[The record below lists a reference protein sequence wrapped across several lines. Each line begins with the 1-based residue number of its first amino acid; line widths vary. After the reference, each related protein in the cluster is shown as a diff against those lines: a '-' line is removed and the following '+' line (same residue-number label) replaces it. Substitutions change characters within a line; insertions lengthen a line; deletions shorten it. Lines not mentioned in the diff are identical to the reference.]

1 MKKLFGDKKFYK
13 TLIALAL
20 PIMIQ
25 NGITNFVN
33 MLDNIMIGRIGTA
46 EMTGVAVSNQ
56 LIFVFNLCIF
66 GAVSGAGIFCAQFY
80 GNGDHNGVRQIFRYK
95 LIFSALLTALGIG
108 VFLVAGD
115 SLISLY
121 LKGEGDPAA
130 AAASLARA
138 GEYIRI
144 MLIGL
149 VPYAVAQCYCSTLRE
164 IGKPMLPMVAGLI
177 AVLVNLVGNYILIFG
192 KFGAPAMGV
201 KGAAIATVT
210 SRFVELGI
218 VVIFTRLKAKEF
230 PFIIGAYRSL
240 YVPWD
245 LVKRVTAKGLPLM
258 LNEGLWSAGI
268 AMLNQGYSVRGL
280 NVVAATNI
288 SQTFWNVFAIAFMAV
303 GAAIG
308 IILGQLLGAGK
319 EKEAKAESY
328 KLITSSVLISSFMAL
343 LLGICAEWI
352 PLAYNTSPEIRRMA
366 TRLMQI
372 GAMAMPIDAFAHATY
387 FTMRS
392 GGKTLITFL
401 FDSFF
406 VWTVN
411 VPTVIL
417 LTRLT
422 DLSVLWIFAIV
433 QFSAL
438 TKCIVGFI
446 LVKKGIWIRNII
458 SNE

>member
-1 MKKLFGDKKFYK
+1 MISKLFGDKKFYK

-46 EMTGVAVSNQ
+46 EMTGVAISNQ

-66 GAVSGAGIFCAQFY
+66 GAVSGAGIFSAQFF
-80 GNGDHNGVRQIFRYK
+80 GNGDHNGVRQTFRYK
-95 LIFSALLTALGIG
+95 LIFSILLTILGIG
-108 VFLVAGD
+108 VFLLAGNG
-115 SLISLY
+115 LISLY
-121 LKGEGDPAA
+121 LRGEGDPAA
-130 AAASLARA
+130 AAASLAYA
-138 GEYIRI
+138 GKYIRI

-149 VPYAVAQCYCSTLRE
+149 IPYAIAQCYCSTLRE
-164 IGKPMLPMVAGLI
+164 MGKPMLPMVAGMI
-177 AVLVNLVGNYILIFG
+177 AVLVNLAGNYILIFG
-192 KFGAPAMGV
+192 KFGAPTLGV
-201 KGAAIATVT
+201 KGAAIATVL
-210 SRFVELGI
+210 SRFVELAI
-218 VVIFTRLKAKEF
+218 VVVWTRLKAKEN

-245 LVKRVTAKGLPLM
+245 LVKRITIKALPLM

-268 AMLNQGYSVRGL
+268 AMLNQGYSERGL
-280 NVVAATNI
+280 NVVAANNI

-303 GAAIG
+303 GVANG

-319 EKEAKAESY
+319 ERQAKECSY
-328 KLITSSVLISSFMAL
+328 KLIASSVLISSVMAVL
-343 LLGICAEWI
+343 FGICAEWI
-352 PLAYNTSPEIRRMA
+352 PLAYNTTPEIRHMA

-372 GAMAMPIDAFAHATY
+372 SALAMPIDAFAHATY

-401 FDSFF
+401 FDSAF
-406 VWTVN
+406 VWSVN
-411 VPTVIL
+411 VPTLML
-417 LTRLT
+417 LIRYT
-422 DLSVLWIFAIV
+422 DLSVLWLFAII

-438 TKCIVGFI
+438 IKCIIGFI
-446 LVKKGIWIRNII
+446 LVKKGVWIKNII
-458 SNE
+458 K

>member
-1 MKKLFGDKKFYK
+1 
-13 TLIALAL
+13 
-20 PIMIQ
+20 MIQ

-80 GNGDHNGVRQIFRYK
+80 GNGDHNGVRQVFRYK
-95 LIFSALLTALGIG
+95 LIFSAVLAVLGIG
-108 VFLVAGD
+108 VFLAAGD
-115 SLISLY
+115 PLISLY

-138 GEYIRI
+138 GEYVRI

-149 VPYAVAQCYCSTLRE
+149 VPYAIAQCYSSTLRE

-177 AVLVNLVGNYILIFG
+177 AVFVNLIGNYILIFG
-192 KFGAPAMGV
+192 KFGAPALGV
-201 KGAAIATVT
+201 RGAAIATVA
-210 SRFVELGI
+210 SRFVELAI
-218 VVIFTRLKAKEF
+218 VVVWTRLKAKEN

-268 AMLNQGYSVRGL
+268 AMLNQGYSERGL

-319 EKEAKAESY
+319 EQQAKEQSY
-328 KLITSSVLISSFMAL
+328 KLITSSVLISALMAL
-343 LLGICAEWI
+343 LFGICAEWI
-352 PLAYNTSPEIRRMA
+352 PQAYNTTPEIRHMA

-372 GAMAMPIDAFAHATY
+372 GALAMPIDAFAHATY

-392 GGKTLITFL
+392 GGKTLVTFL
-401 FDSFF
+401 FDSAF
-406 VWTVN
+406 VWAVN
-411 VPTVIL
+411 VPTVLL
-417 LTRLT
+417 LTRCT
-422 DLSVLWIFAIV
+422 DLSVLWIFAVI

-438 TKCIVGFI
+438 IKCVIGFI
-446 LVKKGIWIRNII
+446 LVKKGIWIKNII
-458 SNE
+458 SNR

>member
-1 MKKLFGDKKFYK
+1 MKKLFGDKKFYR

-33 MLDNIMIGRIGTA
+33 MLDNVMIGRIGTA

-95 LIFSALLTALGIG
+95 LIFSALLTALGVG

-115 SLISLY
+115 QLISLY
-121 LKGEGDPAA
+121 LRGEGDPAA
-130 AAASLARA
+130 AAAALARA

-149 VPYAVAQCYCSTLRE
+149 VPYALAQCYCSTLRE
-164 IGKPMLPMVAGLI
+164 IGKPMLPMIAGLI
-177 AVLVNLVGNYILIFG
+177 AVFVNLIGNYILIFG
-192 KFGAPAMGV
+192 KFGAPQLGV
-201 KGAAIATVT
+201 KGAAIATVL
-210 SRFVELGI
+210 SRFVEMAI
-218 VVIFTRLKAKEF
+218 VVIWTRLKAKEH

-240 YVPWD
+240 YVPWN
-245 LVKRVTAKGLPLM
+245 LVRRVTLKALPLM

-319 EKEAKAESY
+319 EQEAKEQSY
-328 KLITSSVLISSFMAL
+328 KLITSSVLISSLMAL

-352 PLAYNTSPEIRRMA
+352 PLAYNTSPEIRHMA

-372 GAMAMPIDAFAHATY
+372 GALAMPIDAFAHATY

-411 VPTVIL
+411 VPTVLL
-417 LTRLT
+417 LTHFT
-422 DLSVLWIFAIV
+422 NLSVLWIFAIV

-458 SNE
+458 T

>member
-1 MKKLFGDKKFYK
+1 MKKLFGDKKFYR

-33 MLDNIMIGRIGTA
+33 MLDNVMIGRIGTA

-95 LIFSALLTALGIG
+95 LIFSALLTALGVG

-115 SLISLY
+115 QLISLY
-121 LKGEGDPAA
+121 LRGEGDPAA
-130 AAASLARA
+130 AAAALARA

-149 VPYAVAQCYCSTLRE
+149 VPYALAQCYCSTLRE
-164 IGKPMLPMVAGLI
+164 IGKPMLPMIAGLI
-177 AVLVNLVGNYILIFG
+177 AVFVNLIGNYILIFG
-192 KFGAPAMGV
+192 KFGAPQLGV
-201 KGAAIATVT
+201 KGAAIATVL
-210 SRFVELGI
+210 SRFVEMAI
-218 VVIFTRLKAKEF
+218 VVIWTRLKAKEH

-240 YVPWD
+240 YVPWN
-245 LVKRVTAKGLPLM
+245 LVRRVTLKALPLM

-319 EKEAKAESY
+319 EQEAKEQSY
-328 KLITSSVLISSFMAL
+328 KLITSSVLISSLMAL

-352 PLAYNTSPEIRRMA
+352 PLAYNTSPEIRHMA

-372 GAMAMPIDAFAHATY
+372 GALAMPIDAFAHATY

-411 VPTVIL
+411 VPTFLL
-417 LTRLT
+417 LTHFT
-422 DLSVLWIFAIV
+422 NLSVLWIFAIF

-458 SNE
+458 T

>member
-13 TLIALAL
+13 TLISLAL

-33 MLDNIMIGRIGTA
+33 MLDNVMIGRIGTA

-95 LIFSALLTALGIG
+95 LIFSALLTALGVG
-108 VFLVAGD
+108 VFMLAGD
-115 SLISLY
+115 QLISLY
-121 LKGEGDPAA
+121 LRGEGDPAA
-130 AAASLARA
+130 AAAALARA
-138 GEYIRI
+138 REYIRI

-149 VPYAVAQCYCSTLRE
+149 VPYALAQCYCSTLRE
-164 IGKPMLPMVAGLI
+164 IGKPMLPMIAGLI
-177 AVLVNLVGNYILIFG
+177 AVCVNLAGNYILIFG
-192 KFGAPAMGV
+192 KFGAPALGV
-201 KGAAIATVT
+201 KGAAIATVL
-210 SRFVELGI
+210 SRFVEMA
-218 VVIFTRLKAKEF
+218 VVVLWTRLKAKE
-230 PFIIGAYRSL
+230 PFIIGAFRSL

-245 LVKRVTAKGLPLM
+245 LVKRVTLKALPLM

-319 EKEAKAESY
+319 EQEAKEQSY
-328 KLITSSVLISSFMAL
+328 KLITSSVLISSLMAL

-352 PLAYNTSPEIRRMA
+352 PLAYNTTPEIRRMA

-372 GAMAMPIDAFAHATY
+372 GALAMPIDAFAHATY

-411 VPTVIL
+411 VPTVLL
-417 LTRLT
+417 LTQFT

-438 TKCIVGFI
+438 TKCVVGFI

-458 SNE
+458 T

>member
-1 MKKLFGDKKFYK
+1 MCSA
-13 TLIALAL
+13 IA
-20 PIMIQ
+20 
-25 NGITNFVN
+25 T
-33 MLDNIMIGRIGTA
+33 
-46 EMTGVAVSNQ
+46 
-56 LIFVFNLCIF
+56 
-66 GAVSGAGIFCAQFY
+66 
-80 GNGDHNGVRQIFRYK
+80 
-95 LIFSALLTALGIG
+95 
-108 VFLVAGD
+108 
-115 SLISLY
+115 
-121 LKGEGDPAA
+121 
-130 AAASLARA
+130 
-138 GEYIRI
+138 
-144 MLIGL
+144 
-149 VPYAVAQCYCSTLRE
+149 
-164 IGKPMLPMVAGLI
+164 
-177 AVLVNLVGNYILIFG
+177 
-192 KFGAPAMGV
+192 
-201 KGAAIATVT
+201 AAIATVL
-210 SRFVELGI
+210 SRFVEMA
-218 VVIFTRLKAKEF
+218 VVVLWTRLKAKE

-245 LVKRVTAKGLPLM
+245 LVKRVTLKSLPLM

-319 EKEAKAESY
+319 EQEAKEQSY
-328 KLITSSVLISSFMAL
+328 KLITSSVLISSLMAL

-352 PLAYNTSPEIRRMA
+352 PLAYNTSPEIRHMA

-372 GAMAMPIDAFAHATY
+372 GALAMPIDAFAHATY

-411 VPTVIL
+411 VPTVLL
-417 LTRLT
+417 LTHFT
-422 DLSVLWIFAIV
+422 NLSVLWIFAIV

-458 SNE
+458 T